1 MFFLAVD
8 RKRTRKMMACKGY
21 ELPLL
26 TLKVKERGTVK
37 ECGLP
42 PESEKGKDTN
52 SPTEVQVRIWLLVA
66 SI

>member
-1 MFFLAVD
+1 
-8 RKRTRKMMACKGY
+8 MMACKGY

-52 SPTEVQVRIWLLVA
+52 SPTEVQARIWLLVA